1 MEIKV
6 KLEEKSLRLSYAF
19 SPVLL
24 NQNSNLEIPSSS
36 FGLQNFKALLIFVSI
51 SITYV
56 ACSQPEMPV
65 LRHHRSYL
73 LPVNTKC
80 RHLGPPPSSPCSIRS
95 WGTKNTPCQSPSP
108 VSTQSRRKTPHVPRQ
123 LITLAN

>member
-73 LPVNTKC
+73 LTVNTKC
-80 RHLGPPPSSPCSIRS
+80 RHLGPPPPPLVPYGLGAPKIHLASPQAQCL
-95 WGTKNTPCQSPSP
+95 
-108 VSTQSRRKTPHVPRQ
+108 RKAGGRHPMFPDS
-123 LITLAN
+123 